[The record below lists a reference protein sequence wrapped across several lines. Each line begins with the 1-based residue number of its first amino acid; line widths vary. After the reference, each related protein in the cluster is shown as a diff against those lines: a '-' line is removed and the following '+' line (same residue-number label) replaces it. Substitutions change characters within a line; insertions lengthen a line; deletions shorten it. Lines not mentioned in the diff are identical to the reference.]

1 MRYVAATSL
10 SVLIIFSLFSFEASA
25 VGLQEYLQNT
35 EISTETLTQATTP
48 ILNTTTEIPTSQLKN
63 IIELV
68 VAGIVASALI
78 ISILVLFLGR
88 WLAGR
93 EKKIIKNMRLEVE
106 HDKDNITSA
115 ATTIREQEKETT
127 RLTHEMRSQA
137 TEFSTQQK
145 ATEKFTQEIQ
155 SSSEKIKD
163 QEQLLTK
170 ITDHVSQRMEEIQS
184 YWDEQLQNT
193 LSSIE
198 KVQTSLTTN
207 LSTVENDLVKMQQQ
221 KLLSQELLQE
231 FLNKHSEQTNTLK
244 STSDISNQVSE
255 NLQQTYEESKKLI
268 KLIQKHQKD
277 AERSLKSY
285 ADKLNNFEEQ
295 AYEQFDTSF
304 QVADLARQE
313 LTANLDESRK
323 HVETMRRKEQQ
334 THEIS
339 AQTMKQLEKLDYSK
353 IIKISNT
360 LDSTQDRFDE
370 IHNKVEETR
379 YMLEELKEIEAGIK
393 QTVSTVNNSVIQDNL
408 DEEIKD
414 FIESDSPENHEVEDH
429 ELEDQALEND
439 LLENDLLEN
448 VALKKSAVESDAK
461 SNESSPQ
468 PETEKKPATEIKDNI
483 TIAISDYKMASGD
496 STPLSFFRDL
506 KQSKK

>member
-10 SVLIIFSLFSFEASA
+10 TVLIIFSFFSFEASA

-35 EISTETLTQATTP
+35 EISTENLTQATTP
-48 ILNTTTEIPTSQLKN
+48 VVNTTTEIPTSQLKN

-88 WLAGR
+88 WLASR
-93 EKKIIKNMRLEVE
+93 EKKIIKKMRLEVE

-127 RLTHEMRSQA
+127 RLTHEMRNQA

-163 QEQLLTK
+163 QEELLAK
-170 ITDHVSQRMEEIQS
+170 VTDHVSQRMEEIQS

-193 LSSIE
+193 LSAVE
-198 KVQTSLTTN
+198 QVQTSLKTN
-207 LSTVENDLVKMQQQ
+207 LGTVENDLGKMQQQ

-231 FLNKHSEQTNTLK
+231 FLDKHQEQTNTLK
-244 STSDISNQVSE
+244 NTSEVSDKVSE

-268 KLIQKHQKD
+268 KLLQKHQKD

-313 LTANLDESRK
+313 LTANLEESRK

-334 THEIS
+334 THEIG
-339 AQTMKQLEKLDYSK
+339 AQTMKHLEKLDYSK

-379 YMLEELKEIEAGIK
+379 QMLEELKEIEAGIK
-393 QTVSTVNNSVIQDNL
+393 QTVSTVNNSVNQDDL
-408 DEEIKD
+408 DKEIND
-414 FIESDSPENHEVEDH
+414 FLESDSPEKH
-429 ELEDQALEND
+429 ELEDHTLES
-439 LLENDLLEN
+439 DLLEN
-448 VALKKSAVESDAK
+448 VALEKSTVENDANSK
-461 SNESSPQ
+461 ESTQ
-468 PETEKKPATEIKDNI
+468 KTEKTPATEIKDNI